1 MRGATIR
8 VALALALAT
17 AACAAPAG
25 HAQDRRA
32 AVARGE
38 RLFTEH
44 GCYGCH
50 TVGKF
55 GTPIGPDLSRI
66 GTRYTE
72 RDLVRWLGDPAEQK
86 PTAHMPK
93 LELTS
98 GEIVALAAFL
108 AAQRGE

>member
-1 MRGATIR
+1 MRGATIG
-8 VALALALAT
+8 VALTLAL

-32 AVARGE
+32 AAARGE

-50 TVGKF
+50 MVGKF
-55 GTPIGPDLSRI
+55 GTPLGPDLSRI
-66 GTRYTE
+66 GTKYTE

-93 LELTS
+93 LELAPA
-98 GEIVALAAFL
+98 EITALAAFL